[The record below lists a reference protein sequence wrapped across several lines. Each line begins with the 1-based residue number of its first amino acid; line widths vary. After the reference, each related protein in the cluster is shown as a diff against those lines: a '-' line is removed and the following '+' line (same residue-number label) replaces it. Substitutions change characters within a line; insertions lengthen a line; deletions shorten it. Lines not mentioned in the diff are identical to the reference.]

1 MFSIIDILD
10 FAVKNS
16 ASDIH
21 ISSQNPPYLRIQGV
35 LRKVEIE
42 PVQVDELLSELKKIM
57 QIQQFEHFEKEL
69 EIDFAW
75 SVKNLARFR
84 VNVFRHLNGVSVA
97 FRIIPFEIK
106 TLEDLYMPS
115 ALAEL
120 TQRKKGLILCTGP
133 TGSGKSTTLSA
144 LINRINNNLKVHIIT
159 IEDPI
164 EYLHTS
170 KKSLIHQRE
179 LGAHTKSF
187 ANALRNALREDPDV
201 ILIGEMRD
209 QETISLALKAAE
221 TGHLVL
227 STLHTNNSS
236 ETVDRIVDVFPVE
249 QQQQVRIML
258 ANTILGVIG
267 QRLVPMKNKTDR
279 VAVVELMLGTRAIKN
294 LIREGKSHQIL
305 SILQTSGKAGMQTFE
320 KSLEYLISHNMIPP
334 VAAEEVI

>member
-1 MFSIIDILD
+1 MLNIEEILD

-21 ISSQNPPYLRIQGV
+21 LSSKNSPYLRIQGI
-35 LRKVEIE
+35 LRKIEIE
-42 PVQVDELLSELKKIM
+42 PIQIDELLSELKKIM
-57 QIQQFEHFEKEL
+57 TSQQWDIFEQDM
-69 EIDFAW
+69 EIDF
-75 SVKNLARFR
+75 STTFEKLARFR
-84 VNVFRHLNGVSVA
+84 VNVFRHMHGASVA

-115 ALAEL
+115 ALMDL
-120 TQRKKGLILCTGP
+120 TRRKKGMVLCTGP

-144 LINRINNNLKVHIIT
+144 LIDRINRDQKVHIIT

-164 EYLHTS
+164 EYIHTS
-170 KKSLIHQRE
+170 RKSLIHQRE
-179 LGAHTKSF
+179 LGSHTKSF
-187 ANALRNALREDPDV
+187 ASALRNALREDPDV

-258 ANTILGVIG
+258 ANTILGVVG
-267 QRLVPMKNKTDR
+267 PRLVPMKNKTDR
-279 VAVVELMLGTRAIKN
+279 IAVIELMLGTRAIKN

-305 SILQTSGKAGMQTFE
+305 SILQTSGKQGMQTFE

-334 VAAEEVI
+334 MPAEEVI